1 MKKTNIENGE
11 VFSRNLQRHLKMS
24 KTKQV
29 DIAKA
34 IGVSPSTITD
44 WLKERTYPRMDK
56 VQLLAEY
63 FGIQKSELL
72 EDVYVAKET
81 VTEEDQKVL
90 DLFHKVP
97 QEKRAAAIALC
108 EAVLNNLSKF

>member
-1 MKKTNIENGE
+1 MKKTKSENGE
-11 VFSRNLQRHLKMS
+11 VFSRNLQRHMRIS
-24 KTKQV
+24 QAKQI
-29 DIAKA
+29 DIARA
-34 IGVSPSTITD
+34 IGVSPSTIGD
-44 WLKERTYPRMDK
+44 WIKERTFPRMDK

-97 QEKRAAAIALC
+97 KEKRELVLSMIRAALD
-108 EAVLNNLSKF
+108 NL

>member
-1 MKKTNIENGE
+1 MKKTKNENGE
-11 VFSRNLQRHLKMS
+11 VFSRNLQRHMRMS
-24 KTKQV
+24 QAKHV
-29 DIAKA
+29 DVAKA
-34 IGVSPSTITD
+34 IGVAPCTITD
-44 WLKERTYPRMDK
+44 WVKERTYPRMDK
-56 VQLLAEY
+56 VQLLADY

-97 QEKRAAAIALC
+97 KEKRELVLSMIRAALD
-108 EAVLNNLSKF
+108 NL